1 MNDHYE
7 RGPYKRY
14 LTDDDAEIPESTLR
28 RRRLE
33 VAQEESPQVL
43 LREI

>member
-1 MNDHYE
+1 MSDYYE

-14 LTDDDAEIPESTLR
+14 LMDDDAEIPESTLR

-33 VAQEESPQVL
+33 TSQKESPQVF
-43 LREI
+43 REI